1 MIRSFR
7 HKGLRRLYEKGDH
20 RGVSPEIVSRLRV
33 VLADLDAADT
43 PQDLGRPGYGLHPL
57 KGDLKG
63 FWSVRI
69 TGNWRVIFRF
79 DEEPRDVDLIDY
91 H

>member
-1 MIRSFR
+1 MIKSFR

-20 RGVSPEIVSRLRV
+20 RGVSAEIVPRLRV
-33 VLADLDAADT
+33 VLADLDAAEK
-43 PQDLGRPGYGLHPL
+43 PQDLGRPGYGLHLL
-57 KGDLKG
+57 KGDLGG
-63 FWSVRI
+63 FWSVKI

-79 DEEPRDVDLIDY
+79 EEEPRDVDLVDY